1 MTEIQSNNL
10 NQTNNLNQPIE
21 TIQPIQIEQNKSKT
35 NIGKR
40 WTKEEETKMIKSYN
54 EEKLDIIEIAKNHNR
69 LPRAISMRLVLHKI
83 IKEEQD
89 ARGYSEYKKSDY
101 YKQQLKLKKEEKDN
115 TQNETKNLD
124 NLNELNKEN
133 KQSNENNVTN
143 LLNIIYKEIKENNS
157 KNDKIDKITEEIMQ
171 LKYLLNNVYEQN
183 KKIINYL
190 SNN

>member
-1 MTEIQSNNL
+1 MSEIQTNNLIIL
-10 NQTNNLNQPIE
+10 NQTNETIE
-21 TIQPIQIEQNKSKT
+21 TNQNKSKT

-40 WTKEEETKMIKSYN
+40 WTKEEEAKMIKSYN

-83 IKEEQD
+83 IKEEQE
-89 ARGYSEYKKSDY
+89 ARGYSEYKKSEY

-124 NLNELNKEN
+124 NLEN
-133 KQSNENNVTN
+133 LENSDNENSVSNI
-143 LLNIIYKEIKENNS
+143 LNIIYKEIKENYS

-183 KKIINYL
+183 KKIINCLSENKMYL
-190 SNN
+190 